1 MHVQWL
7 RHKIGQENI
16 VTVRGCGYRFE
27 H

>member
-1 MHVQWL
+1 MQWL